1 VALATRSARR
11 DAPAAMTETKKDAKA
26 GGFKVPA
33 WGWVLVVGLALALT
47 LHFVHVEGA
56 LGAVLEMIGGLLLIG
71 GSCEALI
78 IAVEG
83 GSAILGLSKFVG
95 GTFAAV
101 VSNIPEIALLGFF
114 VVDDPTMAFIIGMMS
129 IYTNSMTF
137 ALYAVLLPKDRGAAK
152 IPAPIVK
159 AGTDLLSF
167 GGGLCLALAGA
178 MIVLR
183 EFDSPITTLGA
194 PELAFVGGALFL
206 VFVTFLVTL
215 VKTSKEDAAQG
226 HPSEGR
232 ARDSQP
238 VEAVNV
244 EAAKA
249 DAAHDDHEGV
259 PKTMAGVLGLL
270 AIGVVGS
277 FLGGHAMSDV
287 GDFIVETFP
296 GLSNMVVALILAI
309 ISGVP
314 TYVIV
319 GNAHLKKQSLI
330 ALSNTFGGLTQNLF
344 NTMAICCLMIAG
356 FNWIGVLDHTT
367 IPINA
372 ATTLSVLFIYPTYS
386 ILSRAIEDDGK
397 FNWIEIVSL
406 LALFSFLVFL
416 LTREL

>member
-1 VALATRSARR
+1 MTDTKT
-11 DAPAAMTETKKDAKA
+11 DAAKPAKA
-26 GGFKVPA
+26 GGFKMPA
-33 WGWVLVVGLALALT
+33 WGWVLVVGLALAGT

-56 LGAVLEMIGGLLLIG
+56 LGALLEMIGGLLLIG

-206 VFVTFLVTL
+206 VFITFLVTL

-226 HPSEGR
+226 HPAEGR
-232 ARDSQP
+232 EGQP

-249 DAAHDDHEGV
+249 DAAKAAKEGHDEHEGV
-259 PKTMAGVLGLL
+259 PTTMAGVLGLL
-270 AIGVVGS
+270 GIGVVGS

-287 GDFIVETFP
+287 GDFIVATFP
-296 GLSNMVVALILAI
+296 GLSTMVVALILAL

-319 GNAHLKKQSLI
+319 GNAHLKQQSLI

-356 FNWIGVLDHTT
+356 FNWIGILDHTT

>member
-1 VALATRSARR
+1 
-11 DAPAAMTETKKDAKA
+11 MTTHSPR
-26 GGFKVPA
+26 FRMPA
-33 WGWVLVVGLALALT
+33 WGWVLVVGLLLAGT
-47 LHFVHVEGA
+47 LHFVHVPGAVGA
-56 LGAVLEMIGGLLLIG
+56 LLEMLGGLLLIG

-78 IAVEG
+78 ISVEG
-83 GSAILGLSKFVG
+83 GSTLLGLSKFVG

-114 VVDDPTMAFIIGMMS
+114 VVDDPTMAFLIGMMS

-137 ALYAVLLPKDRGAAK
+137 ALYAVLLPKDRGAAS

-183 EFDSPITTLGA
+183 EFDSPVTTLGA
-194 PELAFVGGALFL
+194 PELAFVGGSLFL
-206 VFVTFLVTL
+206 VFITFLVTL
-215 VKTSKEDAAQG
+215 VKSGKEEAETPAPAGGQTDT
-226 HPSEGR
+226 PEG
-232 ARDSQP
+232 
-238 VEAVNV
+238 
-244 EAAKA
+244 
-249 DAAHDDHEGV
+249 AHGEEHAGV

-287 GDFIVETFP
+287 GDFIVATFP
-296 GLSNMVVALILAI
+296 GLSTMMVALILAV

-356 FNWIGVLDHTT
+356 FNWIGILDHST

-372 ATTLSVLFIYPTYS
+372 ATTLCVLFIYPTYS

-416 LTREL
+416 LTREV

>member
-1 VALATRSARR
+1 MSTSGFATH
-11 DAPAAMTETKKDAKA
+11 PAERFRMP
-26 GGFKVPA
+26 V
-33 WGWVLVVGLALALT
+33 WGWVLVAGLVVAAF
-47 LHFVHVEGA
+47 LHFVHVPGVAGA
-56 LGAVLEMIGGLLLIG
+56 LLEVLGGLMLIG

-78 IAVEG
+78 IAVEA
-83 GSAILGLSKFVG
+83 GSALLGWSKFVG

-114 VVDDPTMAFIIGMMS
+114 VVDDPTTAFLIGMMS

-137 ALYAVLLPKDRGAAK
+137 ALYAVLLPKDRGAAS

-183 EFDSPITTLGA
+183 EFDSPITSIGA
-194 PELAFVGGALFL
+194 PELAFVGGSLFL
-206 VFVTFLVTL
+206 VFITFLVTL
-215 VKTSKEDAAQG
+215 VKSGNERSQRGDGTKGGAEERRVPESAPEEEAEG
-226 HPSEGR
+226 HHGM
-232 ARDSQP
+232 
-238 VEAVNV
+238 
-244 EAAKA
+244 
-249 DAAHDDHEGV
+249 

-270 AIGVVGS
+270 SVGVAGS

-287 GDFIVETFP
+287 GDFIVATFP
-296 GLSNMVVALILAI
+296 GLSTMMVALILAV

-319 GNAHLKKQSLI
+319 ANAHIQKQSLI

-356 FNWIGVLDHTT
+356 FNWIGVLDHST
-367 IPINA
+367 IPIDA
-372 ATTLSVLFIYPTYS
+372 ATTLSVLFIYPTYT
-386 ILSRAIEDDGK
+386 ILARAIEDDGK

-406 LALFSFLVFL
+406 LSLFGFLLFL
-416 LTREL
+416 LTREV

>member
-1 VALATRSARR
+1 MAETTKNT
-11 DAPAAMTETKKDAKA
+11 AASFRMP
-26 GGFKVPA
+26 V
-33 WGWVLVVGLALALT
+33 WGWVLVVGLVLAAT
-47 LHFVHVEGA
+47 LHFVHVPGA
-56 LGAVLEMIGGLLLIG
+56 LGAVLELVGGLLLIG

-78 IAVEG
+78 ISVEG
-83 GSAILGLSKFVG
+83 GSALLGWSKFVG

-129 IYTNSMTF
+129 VYTNSMTF

-167 GGGLCLALAGA
+167 GGGLCLALAGT

-194 PELAFVGGALFL
+194 PELAFIGGSLFL
-206 VFVTFLVTL
+206 VFITFLVSL
-215 VKTSKEDAAQG
+215 VKSSKEEVAQAPAPAPG
-226 HPSEGR
+226 
-232 ARDSQP
+232 
-238 VEAVNV
+238 
-244 EAAKA
+244 EAAPGEE
-249 DAAHDDHEGV
+249 HEGV
-259 PKTMAGVLGLL
+259 PKTMAGVVGLL
-270 AIGVVGS
+270 GVGVVGS

-296 GLSNMVVALILAI
+296 GLSNMVVALILAL

-344 NTMAICCLMIAG
+344 NTMAICCMMIAA

-406 LALFSFLVFL
+406 LALFSFLMFL
-416 LTREL
+416 LTREI

>member
-1 VALATRSARR
+1 V
-11 DAPAAMTETKKDAKA
+11 TKKSSS
-26 GGFKVPA
+26 FRMPA
-33 WGWVLVVGLALALT
+33 WGWVLVVGLLLAGT
-47 LHFVHVEGA
+47 LHFVHVPGAVGA
-56 LGAVLEMIGGLLLIG
+56 LLEMLGGLLLIG

-78 IAVEG
+78 ISVEG
-83 GSAILGLSKFVG
+83 GSTLLGLSKFVG

-114 VVDDPTMAFIIGMMS
+114 VVDDPTMAFLIGMMS

-137 ALYAVLLPKDRGAAK
+137 ALYAVLLPKDRGAAS

-167 GGGLCLALAGA
+167 GGGLCLALAGV

-183 EFDSPITTLGA
+183 EYDSPVPTLG
-194 PELAFVGGALFL
+194 PPGLAFVGGSLFL
-206 VFVTFLVTL
+206 VFITFLVTL
-215 VKTSKEDAAQG
+215 VKSGKE
-226 HPSEGR
+226 E
-232 ARDSQP
+232 
-238 VEAVNV
+238 V
-244 EAAKA
+244 EAAKPAEAGA
-249 DAAHDDHEGV
+249 DKPEGAAHDDEHAGV

-296 GLSNMVVALILAI
+296 GLSTMVVALILAV

-356 FNWIGVLDHTT
+356 FNWIGVLDHST

-372 ATTLSVLFIYPTYS
+372 ATTLTVLFIYPTYT

-416 LTREL
+416 LTREV

>member
-1 VALATRSARR
+1 MLART
-11 DAPAAMTETKKDAKA
+11 MVETTKKA
-26 GGFKVPA
+26 GGFRMPI
-33 WGWVLVVGLALALT
+33 WGWVLVVGLVLAGT
-47 LHFVHVEGA
+47 LHFVHVPGA
-56 LGAVLEMIGGLLLIG
+56 LGALLELVGGLLLIG

-83 GSAILGLSKFVG
+83 GSTLLGWSKFVG

-167 GGGLCLALAGA
+167 GGGLCLALAGT

-183 EFDSPITTLGA
+183 EFDSPITTIGA
-194 PELAFVGGALFL
+194 PELAFVGGSLFL
-206 VFVTFLVTL
+206 VFITFLVTL
-215 VKTSKEDAAQG
+215 VKSSKEDASQG
-226 HPSEGR
+226 HPKDG
-232 ARDSQP
+232 AAP
-238 VEAVNV
+238 IAPGA

-249 DAAHDDHEGV
+249 DGAKADGATEGEHGDDHGGV
-259 PKTMAGVLGLL
+259 PTTMGGVLGLL
-270 AIGVVGS
+270 AVGVVGS

-296 GLSNMVVALILAI
+296 GLSNMVVALILAM

>member
-1 VALATRSARR
+1 
-11 DAPAAMTETKKDAKA
+11 MTESDTKGA
-26 GGFKVPA
+26 GAAGFKMPA
-33 WGWVLVVGLALALT
+33 WGWVLVVGLALAGT
-47 LHFVHVEGA
+47 LHFVHVPGAVGA
-56 LGAVLEMIGGLLLIG
+56 LLEMIGGLLLIG

-83 GSAILGLSKFVG
+83 GSVLLGWSKFVG

-167 GGGLCLALAGA
+167 GGGLCLALAGT

-183 EFDSPITTLGA
+183 EFDSPITTIGA

-206 VFVTFLVTL
+206 VFVTFLVSL
-215 VKTSKEDAAQG
+215 VKSSKEDAAQG
-226 HPSEGR
+226 HGKEDAP
-232 ARDSQP
+232 A
-238 VEAVNV
+238 EA
-244 EAAKA
+244 E
-249 DAAHDDHEGV
+249 AHDDGHEGV
-259 PKTMAGVLGLL
+259 PKTMPGVLGLL
-270 AIGVVGS
+270 AVGVVGS

-296 GLSNMVVALILAI
+296 GLSNMVVALILAL

>member
-1 VALATRSARR
+1 MPV
-11 DAPAAMTETKKDAKA
+11 
-26 GGFKVPA
+26 
-33 WGWVLVVGLALALT
+33 WGWVLVVGLLLAGT
-47 LHFVHVEGA
+47 LHFVHVPGAVGA
-56 LGAVLEMIGGLLLIG
+56 LLEMLGGLLLIG

-78 IAVEG
+78 ISVEG
-83 GSAILGLSKFVG
+83 GSSILGLSKFVG

-114 VVDDPTMAFIIGMMS
+114 VVDDPTMAFVIGMMS

-137 ALYAVLLPKDRGAAK
+137 ALYAVLLPKDRGAAS

-167 GGGLCLALAGA
+167 GGGICLALAGA

-183 EFDSPITTLGA
+183 EFDSPVTTIGA
-194 PELAFVGGALFL
+194 PELAFVGGSLFL

-215 VKTSKEDAAQG
+215 VKSGKE
-226 HPSEGR
+226 
-232 ARDSQP
+232 
-238 VEAVNV
+238 
-244 EAAKA
+244 EAAA
-249 DAAHDDHEGV
+249 PVAEGESSPSSAVAEPGAHDDEHAGV
-259 PKTMAGVLGLL
+259 PTTMAGVVGLL

-287 GDFIVETFP
+287 GDFIVATFP
-296 GLSNMVVALILAI
+296 GLSTMVVALILAV

-372 ATTLSVLFIYPTYS
+372 ATTLSVLFIYPTYT

>member
-1 VALATRSARR
+1 MSETVG
-11 DAPAAMTETKKDAKA
+11 DAGKPAFRMP
-26 GGFKVPA
+26 V
-33 WGWVLVVGLALALT
+33 WGWVLVAGLALAVT
-47 LHFVHVEGA
+47 LHFVHVTGVV
-56 LGAVLEMIGGLLLIG
+56 GVLLELLAGLMLIG

-83 GSAILGLSKFVG
+83 GSALLGWSKFVG

-114 VVDDPTMAFIIGMMS
+114 VVDDPTMAFLIGLMS
-129 IYTNSMTF
+129 VYTNSMTF

-167 GGGLCLALAGA
+167 GGGLCLALAGT

-183 EFDSPITTLGA
+183 EFESPITAIGA

-215 VKTSKEDAAQG
+215 VKNSKEDAAQG
-226 HPSEGR
+226 HPKDGEG
-232 ARDSQP
+232 
-238 VEAVNV
+238 
-244 EAAKA
+244 AAPA
-249 DAAHDDHEGV
+249 GAEGHGGAHAGV
-259 PKTMAGVLGLL
+259 PTTLAGVLGLL
-270 AIGVVGS
+270 GVGVLGS

-287 GDFIVETFP
+287 GDFIVTTFP
-296 GLSNMVVALILAI
+296 GLSNMVVALLLAL

-319 GNAHLKKQSLI
+319 GNAHLQRQSLI

-356 FNWIGVLDHTT
+356 FNWAGVLDHST

-372 ATTLSVLFIYPTYS
+372 ATTLSLLFIYPTYS

-406 LALFSFLVFL
+406 LALFSFLMFL
-416 LTREL
+416 LTQEL

>member
-1 VALATRSARR
+1 
-11 DAPAAMTETKKDAKA
+11 M
-26 GGFKVPA
+26 PA
-33 WGWVLVVGLALALT
+33 WGWVLVVGLLLAGT
-47 LHFVHVEGA
+47 LHFVHVPGAVGA
-56 LGAVLEMIGGLLLIG
+56 LLEMLGGLLLIG

-78 IAVEG
+78 ISVEG
-83 GSAILGLSKFVG
+83 GSSILGLSKFVG

-114 VVDDPTMAFIIGMMS
+114 VVDDPTMAFVIGMMS
-129 IYTNSMTF
+129 VYTNSMTF
-137 ALYAVLLPKDRGAAK
+137 ALYAVLLPKDRGSAS

-167 GGGLCLALAGA
+167 GGGICLALAGA

-183 EFDSPITTLGA
+183 EFDSPVTTIGA

-215 VKTSKEDAAQG
+215 VKSGKE
-226 HPSEGR
+226 
-232 ARDSQP
+232 
-238 VEAVNV
+238 
-244 EAAKA
+244 EAAA
-249 DAAHDDHEGV
+249 PVAEGETSPSAGAEPGPHTDEHAGV
-259 PKTMAGVLGLL
+259 PTTMAGVVGLL

-296 GLSNMVVALILAI
+296 GLSTMVVALILAV

>member
-1 VALATRSARR
+1 MSEATTKQGARPFR
-11 DAPAAMTETKKDAKA
+11 MPM
-26 GGFKVPA
+26 
-33 WGWVLVVGLALALT
+33 WGWVLVVGLALAGL
-47 LHFVHVEGA
+47 LRVVHVAGA
-56 LGAVLEMIGGLLLIG
+56 LGAVLEMLAGLLLIG

-78 IAVEG
+78 ISVEG
-83 GSAILGLSKFVG
+83 GSALLGWSKFVG

-114 VVDDPTMAFIIGMMS
+114 VVDDPTMAFVIGMMS
-129 IYTNSMTF
+129 VYTNSMTF

-183 EFDSPITTLGA
+183 EFDSPITTVGA

-206 VFVTFLVTL
+206 VFVTFLVSL
-215 VKTSKEDAAQG
+215 VKSSKDDAAQG
-226 HPSEGR
+226 HVK
-232 ARDSQP
+232 D
-238 VEAVNV
+238 
-244 EAAKA
+244 
-249 DAAHDDHEGV
+249 DAAHGPPTNGASKDGHAGDAEAKKDDAHDDEHAGV
-259 PKTMAGVLGLL
+259 PTTMAGVIGLL

-296 GLSNMVVALILAI
+296 SLSSMTVALILAL

-344 NTMAICCLMIAG
+344 NTMAICCLMIAV
-356 FNWIGVLDHTT
+356 FNWVGILDHTT

-416 LTREL
+416 LTREV

>member
-1 VALATRSARR
+1 MLARTMAE
-11 DAPAAMTETKKDAKA
+11 TTKKA
-26 GGFKVPA
+26 GFRMPM
-33 WGWVLVVGLALALT
+33 WGWVLVVGLALAGT
-47 LHFVHVEGA
+47 LHFVHVPGA
-56 LGAVLEMIGGLLLIG
+56 LGALLEMVGGLLLIG

-78 IAVEG
+78 ISVEG

-167 GGGLCLALAGA
+167 GGGLCLALAGT

-183 EFDSPITTLGA
+183 EFDSPITTIGA

-215 VKTSKEDAAQG
+215 VKSSREDAAQG
-226 HPSEGR
+226 HTPESK
-232 ARDSQP
+232 ARDSHASQP
-238 VEAVNV
+238 VEAVNA
-244 EAAKA
+244 EAAKN
-249 DAAHDDHEGV
+249 DAKASEGHDEHEGV
-259 PKTMAGVLGLL
+259 PTTMAGVLGLL

-287 GDFIVETFP
+287 GDFIVATFP

>member
-1 VALATRSARR
+1 
-11 DAPAAMTETKKDAKA
+11 MTETETA
-26 GGFKVPA
+26 GSKPGVRMPV
-33 WGWVLVVGLALALT
+33 WGWVLVAGLSLA
-47 LHFVHVEGA
+47 GA
-56 LGAVLEMIGGLLLIG
+56 LHVVHLSGVLGVVLELLAGLMLIG

-83 GSAILGLSKFVG
+83 GSALLGWSKFVG

-114 VVDDPTMAFIIGMMS
+114 VVDDPTMAFLIGLMS
-129 IYTNSMTF
+129 VYTNSMTF

-167 GGGLCLALAGA
+167 GGGLCLALSGT

-183 EFDSPITTLGA
+183 EFDSPITAIGA

-206 VFVTFLVTL
+206 VFVTFLVSL
-215 VKTSKEDAAQG
+215 VKSSKDDAAQG
-226 HPSEGR
+226 HPKDG
-232 ARDSQP
+232 
-238 VEAVNV
+238 
-244 EAAKA
+244 A
-249 DAAHDDHEGV
+249 DPGGHEGGHAGV
-259 PKTMAGVLGLL
+259 PTTSLGVLGLL
-270 AIGVVGS
+270 GVGVVGS

-287 GDFIVETFP
+287 GDFIVSTFP
-296 GLSNMVVALILAI
+296 GLSNMVVALLLAL

-319 GNAHLKKQSLI
+319 GNAHLQRQSLI

-356 FNWIGVLDHTT
+356 FNWAGILDHST

-372 ATTLSVLFIYPTYS
+372 ATTLSLLFIYPTYT

-406 LALFSFLVFL
+406 LALFSFLMFL
-416 LTREL
+416 LTQEL